1 MLKVGDQIMTKLDLN
16 LLKVLRVL
24 LEVKNTRRA
33 AEILFTTQSSVSKAL
48 GRLRQY
54 FNDELFT
61 REHYGLTPTPK
72 ALELGD
78 KLPLLLDQL
87 DNLVDGKSNFD
98 PEVYSG
104 NITIVINGFIANWL
118 SQRLFEDIS
127 LRVPQAQINLL
138 TWGPNTIDKIIEGE
152 VHVGINFLPLN
163 TTKKIVQRKIGKEEF
178 VFLCHKGHPLKET
191 KPSFDEIN
199 HYSFASLIVPDWNE
213 TKPFVEAANL
223 NIQLRSSYI
232 ETLLKALD
240 GTNLLFPVSIRMAN
254 QLADRYRYILIPDM
268 VKIPPID
275 FAMFVSNNKKHHPMN
290 VWLQEIIRDSVKD
303 I

>member
-1 MLKVGDQIMTKLDLN
+1 MTKLDLN

-48 GRLRQY
+48 GRLRHY

-61 REHYGLTPTPK
+61 REHYGLTPTPR
-72 ALELGD
+72 ALELGEN
-78 KLPLLLDQL
+78 LPLLLDQL
-87 DNLVDGKSNFD
+87 DSLVDGESSFE
-98 PEVYSG
+98 PEVYTG
-104 NITIVINGFIANWL
+104 NITVVINGFIANWL
-118 SQRLFEDIS
+118 SQRLFEVLS

-138 TWGPNTIDKIIEGE
+138 TWGPNTIDKILDGD

-163 TTKKIVQRKIGKEEF
+163 VTKKIVQRKVGKEEF
-178 VFLCHKGHPLKET
+178 VFLCNKGHPLKESRL
-191 KPSFDEIN
+191 SFDEIN
-199 HYSFASLIVPDWNE
+199 NYSFASLIVPDWNE

-223 NIQLRSSYI
+223 KIQLRSSYI

-240 GTNLLFPVSIRMAN
+240 ETNLLFPVSLRMAN
-254 QLADRYRYILIPDM
+254 QLADRYRYISIPVM
-268 VKIPPID
+268 VKIPPVD
-275 FAMFVSNNKKHHPMN
+275 FAMFISNNKKNHPMN
-290 VWLQEIIRDSVKD
+290 VWLQDIIRGSVKD

>member
-1 MLKVGDQIMTKLDLN
+1 MTKLDLN

-48 GRLRQY
+48 ARLRSY

-87 DNLVDGKSNFD
+87 DNLVDGKISFE

-104 NITIVINGFIANWL
+104 KITIVINSFIANWL
-118 SQRLFEDIS
+118 SQRLFEALS
-127 LRVPQAQINLL
+127 LKVPKAQINLL
-138 TWGPNTIDKIIEGE
+138 TWSPNTIEKIIDGE
-152 VHVGINFLPLN
+152 VQVGINFLS
-163 TTKKIVQRKIGKEEF
+163 THVTKKIVQRKIGKEEF
-178 VFLCHKGHPLKET
+178 VFLCNKEHPLKKS
-191 KPSFDEIN
+191 KPSFDDIN
-199 HYSFASLIVPDWNE
+199 NYSFASLIVPDWNE
-213 TKPFVEAANL
+213 KKPFVEVANL
-223 NIQLRSSYI
+223 TIQLRSSYI

-240 GTNLLFPVSIRMAN
+240 ETDLLFPVSLRMAN
-254 QLADRYRYILIPDM
+254 QLAYRYRYISIPDI
-268 VKIPPID
+268 VKVPPTD
-275 FAMFVSNNKKHHPMN
+275 FAMFVSNNKKSHPMN
-290 VWLQEIIRDSVKD
+290 VWLQQLIRESVKD
-303 I
+303 IPATVKQ